1 MNALLVKLKGCKS
14 ADKNIFVYEVL
25 SALYKMHFLGQHFN
39 SQTTKDCA
47 QLLSTFCNLTGRNIV
62 RNDIIHDVM
71 SIVNL
76 IFNYVINQRNN
87 EMALEYSRFK

>member
-1 MNALLVKLKGCKS
+1 
-14 ADKNIFVYEVL
+14 
-25 SALYKMHFLGQHFN
+25 MHFLGQHFN

-47 QLLSTFCNLTGRNIV
+47 QLLSNLTGRNIV

-71 SIVNL
+71 FIVNL